1 MFEPPGSGK
10 GSRMRMLLCG
20 EEALGLKGAYE
31 AALAAAGVPGELQ
44 VVSSWDEVCDQL
56 QGQEDVWQ
64 RMRTETANEAVG

>member
-44 VVSSWDEVCDQL
+44 VVSSWD
-56 QGQEDVWQ
+56 
-64 RMRTETANEAVG
+64 